1 MSIIHFS
8 QSSFF
13 SPARKSSPRSRY
25 LLLPP
30 SCTSFRL
37 RFQIVVPRCQ
47 SPEDNLLPHSHLQY
61 MYIYRSLKEKSN
73 NRWLSIRSL
82 TITSSFFPVQY
93 DSKPRHS
100 LSVEITGFPRAWHR
114 LLRHRPGLLVSWPI
128 DASTSVV
135 EGTWIQIIPSLLLAK
150 RDGHNPWW
158 VSTKKKKKRKGRRN
172 PPPFPNTWTRE
183 DGPSTD
189 RSRATG
195 TEFSSVRNASLRLCP
210 AFYDAI
216 FRPALHEIPSKSAG
230 TLSQIVVVNCLRIL
244 RLEGGHLLDRALFR
258 FLLLHEADAPGLVPH
273 HYVHHE
279 SENQDSASGTWTI
292 RAIYYRLIDW
302 EIIIII
308 ILIKIY
314 IYI

>member
-1 MSIIHFS
+1 MLVRFAFPCRSSIFPNPPFFPPHENRLLALDTCSFLRRALRFDYVFKSLFPDANLRKTIFS
-8 QSSFF
+8 LIRISNTCIYIAHSKKNQIIVDY
-13 SPARKSSPRSRY
+13 RSVPLHL
-25 LLLPP
+25 LLLPRTIRFETTAQPFRGNHGLSKGLAPPPP
-30 SCTSFRL
+30 SSSWTPGFVADRREHQCRRRDLNSDYSL
-37 RFQIVVPRCQ
+37 APPR
-47 SPEDNLLPHSHLQY
+47 
-61 MYIYRSLKEKSN
+61 EKG
-73 NRWLSIRSL
+73 WTQPL
-82 TITSSFFPVQY
+82 V
-93 DSKPRHS
+93 
-100 LSVEITGFPRAWHR
+100 GFH
-114 LLRHRPGLLVSWPI
+114 
-128 DASTSVV
+128 
-135 EGTWIQIIPSLLLAK
+135 
-150 RDGHNPWW
+150 
-158 VSTKKKKKRKGRRN
+158 KKKKKRKGRRN

-244 RLEGGHLLDRALFR
+244 RFEGGHLLDRALFR

-292 RAIYYRLIDW
+292 RAR
-302 EIIIII
+302 IIG
-308 ILIKIY
+308 
-314 IYI
+314 

>member
-1 MSIIHFS
+1 MLVRFAFPCRSSIFPNPPFFPPHENRLLALDTCSFLRRALRFDYVFKSLFPDANLRKTIFS
-8 QSSFF
+8 LIRISNTCIYIAHSKKNQIIVDY
-13 SPARKSSPRSRY
+13 RSVPLH
-25 LLLPP
+25 LLLPRTIRFETTAQPFRGNHGLSKGLAPPPP
-30 SCTSFRL
+30 SSSWTPGFVADRREHQCRRRDLNSDYSL
-37 RFQIVVPRCQ
+37 APPR
-47 SPEDNLLPHSHLQY
+47 
-61 MYIYRSLKEKSN
+61 EKG
-73 NRWLSIRSL
+73 WTQPL
-82 TITSSFFPVQY
+82 V
-93 DSKPRHS
+93 
-100 LSVEITGFPRAWHR
+100 GFH
-114 LLRHRPGLLVSWPI
+114 
-128 DASTSVV
+128 
-135 EGTWIQIIPSLLLAK
+135 
-150 RDGHNPWW
+150 
-158 VSTKKKKKRKGRRN
+158 KKKKKRKGRRN

-292 RAIYYRLIDW
+292 RAIYYRLID
-302 EIIIII
+302 
-308 ILIKIY
+308 
-314 IYI
+314 